1 MKTKI
6 LESSANEDKRYIICV
21 HKRNMPYDEYE
32 PWGGTHS
39 VRYKSFQKAMAET
52 LELKMAFPDTFKIFE
67 VSTTYKVVGG

>member
-1 MKTKI
+1 
-6 LESSANEDKRYIICV
+6 
-21 HKRNMPYDEYE
+21 MPYDEYE

-39 VRYKSFQKAMAET
+39 VRYKSFQKAMAEM

>member
-21 HKRNMPYDEYE
+21 HRRNMPYGEYE

-52 LELKMAFPDTFKIFE
+52 LELKKAFPDTFKIFE
-67 VSTTYKVVGG
+67 VSTTYKVIGG